1 MNNGHIKILRENFE
15 ELSKKLNITT
25 SQRELTVKC
34 LADILLNAST
44 DLETVLESFKEFL
57 PDASPR
63 EEITFF
69 SELSSS
75 KLQSAIKSYVF
86 IGSNE
91 STPAGAHSKIAFVK
105 NKYTDIAFEKFS
117 SSVANAKPVYSTSF
131 KESCESVASGSCEF
145 CILPIANSTD
155 GRLISFYTLL
165 DRYDLKICEVFSIED
180 ETAQSIYYA
189 RVGRSCKEPSYR
201 HSLEQEFI
209 FEFSILSSS
218 ADFTTPLLLAAEAAG
233 ARLISIDSIPI
244 EYTSTLQSFFFSFSV
259 SAKRMLP
266 FRLFVAFSEQS
277 STPLGL
283 YQSK

>member
-1 MNNGHIKILRENFE
+1 MNNEEIKILKENFKE
-15 ELSKKLNITT
+15 FSKRLNISA

-34 LADILLNAST
+34 LADILLNNST
-44 DLETVLESFKEFL
+44 DLEKALEEFKEIL
-57 PDASPR
+57 PEASPS
-63 EEITFF
+63 EMITFF

-75 KLQSAIKSYVF
+75 KLRNAIKSYIF

-91 STPAGAHSKIAFVK
+91 ATPAGAHSKIAFVK
-105 NKYTDIAFEKFS
+105 NKYTDVAFESFS
-117 SSVANAKPVYSTSF
+117 RSVANAKPVYSTSF

-180 ETAQSIYYA
+180 ENAQSIYYA
-189 RVGRSCKEPSYR
+189 RIGRSCKEPSDR
-201 HSLEQEFI
+201 HSPEQNFI

-218 ADFTTPLLLAAEAAG
+218 ADFASPLLLAAAASD
-233 ARLISIDSIPI
+233 AHLISIDSIPV

-259 SAKRMLP
+259 PTKSMLP
-266 FRLFVAFSEQS
+266 FRLFIALSEQS